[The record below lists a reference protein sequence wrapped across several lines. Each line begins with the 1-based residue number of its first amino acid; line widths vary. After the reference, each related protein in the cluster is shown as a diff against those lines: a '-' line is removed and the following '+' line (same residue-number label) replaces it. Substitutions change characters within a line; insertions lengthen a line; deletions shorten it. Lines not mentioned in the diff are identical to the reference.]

1 MENVKVTSLK
11 YILESKDVPE
21 VNDVQSEEET
31 DEYPNIETIQKREKE
46 MFVRYLRESPELWK
60 RFMDELSYNLNGK
73 K

>member
-1 MENVKVTSLK
+1 MLK
-11 YILESKDVPE
+11 CISESEDVPA

-60 RFMDELSYNLNGK
+60 RFMDSLDYDGKRMLSFK
-73 K
+73 W